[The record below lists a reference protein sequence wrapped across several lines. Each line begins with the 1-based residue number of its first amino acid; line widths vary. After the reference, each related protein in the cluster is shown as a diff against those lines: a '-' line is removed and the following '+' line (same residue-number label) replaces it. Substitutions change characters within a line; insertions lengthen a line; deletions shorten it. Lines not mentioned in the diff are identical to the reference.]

1 MTLSVAVM
9 GSRLIWDS
17 QRPTDEEVQRRMQE
31 GMEVRE
37 KLEEVRKTEERF
49 KTSVDRAFPAQSET
63 DR

>member
-17 QRPTDEEVQRRMQE
+17 QRPTEEEVQRRMQE
-31 GMEVRE
+31 GMEVQE
-37 KLEEVRKTEERF
+37 KLDEVRKTEERS
-49 KTSVDRAFPAQSET
+49 KADMERAFRAQSET